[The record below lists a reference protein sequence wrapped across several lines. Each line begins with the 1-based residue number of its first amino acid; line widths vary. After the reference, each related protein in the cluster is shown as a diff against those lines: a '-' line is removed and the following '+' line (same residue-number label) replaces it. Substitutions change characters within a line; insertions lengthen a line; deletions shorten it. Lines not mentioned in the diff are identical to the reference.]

1 MGVFQPPTS
10 DRVML
15 KDLSYQLSILIFI
28 ALYRKI
34 SFQLSI
40 KVFVT
45 IALNIYP
52 ITPILKGTYPQDTP
66 IGQICLQ
73 TKVTPNKDHK
83 LALFLGFT
91 LAIRVS
97 QIDQKSEFLYL
108 TLSTGSYMLDEP
120 QEQFSSL

>member
-1 MGVFQPPTS
+1 MFFNPHRQ
-10 DRVML
+10 
-15 KDLSYQLSILIFI
+15 KESILVLI
-28 ALYRKI
+28 ALYRII

-52 ITPILKGTYPQDTP
+52 ITPILKGTYPQGTP

-73 TKVTPNKDHK
+73 KKMTPNKDHK

>member
-1 MGVFQPPTS
+1 M
-10 DRVML
+10 
-15 KDLSYQLSILIFI
+15 I
-28 ALYRKI
+28 ALYRTI

-52 ITPILKGTYPQDTP
+52 ITPILKGTYPQGTP

-73 TKVTPNKDHK
+73 KKMTPNKDHK

-97 QIDQKSEFLYL
+97 QIDQKSDFLYL
-108 TLSTGSYMLDEP
+108 TLTTGSYMLDDT

>member
-1 MGVFQPPTS
+1 M
-10 DRVML
+10 
-15 KDLSYQLSILIFI
+15 
-28 ALYRKI
+28 
-34 SFQLSI
+34 
-40 KVFVT
+40 T
-45 IALNIYP
+45 IALNIYQ

-73 TKVTPNKDHK
+73 TKVTPNKDHM

-108 TLSTGSYMLDEP
+108 TLTTGSYMLDEP
-120 QEQFSSL
+120 QEHNYRPINDILAPISSFILYIPDICHF

>member
-1 MGVFQPPTS
+1 M
-10 DRVML
+10 
-15 KDLSYQLSILIFI
+15 
-28 ALYRKI
+28 
-34 SFQLSI
+34 
-40 KVFVT
+40 T
-45 IALNIYP
+45 IALNIYQ

-108 TLSTGSYMLDEP
+108 TSTTGSYMLDEP
-120 QEQFSSL
+120 REQFS